1 MPKFPKQRVI
11 VNPPEWWEAF
21 EAQAEAEGMSLSQ
34 FAGAAMLDRLPHR
47 IRRELPERAGR
58 GQPKREP
65 APEIEPDSGD
75 SSRANHVSRSKI
87 SPPERKSSGKKSTR
101 ATAKTP

>member
-11 VNPPEWWEAF
+11 VNPPEWWTAF
-21 EAQAEAEGMSLSQ
+21 EAQAQAEGLSLSQ
-34 FAGAAMLDRLPHR
+34 FAGAAMLDRLPPR
-47 IRRELPERAGR
+47 IRKSLPERAGR

-65 APEIEPDSGD
+65 APETEPDSTD
-75 SSRANHVSRSKI
+75 SRRANHVSRSQI

-101 ATAKTP
+101 TTAKTP